1 VKVVGSSSW
10 RLTEADGDRAHV
22 LLYIRDVAALEVP
35 AEAGAP
41 PRLVGLPPPGFPI
54 LDDDRRRRAGG
65 EWADWWHALLE
76 VEGREQ
82 AYPDEDDES
91 SFRAW
96 AEDLGRVWDV
106 PEFWSLADHRAL
118 REVALRV
125 YPEAR
130 RWVDAGP
137 SSPSRLRGEGH
148 FPWATVRDTAEGV
161 AAERGVG
168 PGAVRGSVMV
178 LDVEGLWWRRV
189 APGTA
194 LCSTAATEDLP
205 TARTIL
211 RDAFESGLR

>member
-1 VKVVGSSSW
+1 VKVVGSPSW
-10 RLTEADGDRAHV
+10 QLTEAEGDRAHV

-35 AEAGAP
+35 AEADAP

-54 LDDDRRRRAGG
+54 LDDDRRRRAGR
-65 EWADWWHALLE
+65 EWADWWYALLE

-82 AYPDEDDES
+82 ADPDEDDDS
-91 SFRAW
+91 SFWAW
-96 AEDLGRVWDV
+96 AEDLGRVWDA
-106 PEFWSLADHRAL
+106 PEFWSLADQRSL
-118 REVALRV
+118 REVALRL

-148 FPWATVRDTAEGV
+148 FPWTTVRDTAEGV
-161 AAERGVG
+161 AAERGVSQG
-168 PGAVRGSVMV
+168 EVRGTVMV

-211 RDAFESGLR
+211 QDAFESGLR

>member
-1 VKVVGSSSW
+1 VKVAGSPSW
-10 RLTEADGDRAHV
+10 QLTEAEGDRAHV
-22 LLYIRDVAALEVP
+22 LLYIRDVSALEVP

-41 PRLVGLPPPGFPI
+41 PRLVGLPPPGVLI
-54 LDDDRRRRAGG
+54 LDDDRRRRAGR

-76 VEGREQ
+76 VEVREQ
-82 AYPDEDDES
+82 ADSDEDDDS

-118 REVALRV
+118 REVALRL

-161 AAERGVG
+161 AAELGVG
-168 PGAVRGSVMV
+168 QGEVRGTVMV
-178 LDVEGLWWRRV
+178 LDVEGPWWRRV
-189 APGTA
+189 VPGTA
-194 LCSTAATEDLP
+194 LCSTAATEDP
-205 TARTIL
+205 PMARTIL